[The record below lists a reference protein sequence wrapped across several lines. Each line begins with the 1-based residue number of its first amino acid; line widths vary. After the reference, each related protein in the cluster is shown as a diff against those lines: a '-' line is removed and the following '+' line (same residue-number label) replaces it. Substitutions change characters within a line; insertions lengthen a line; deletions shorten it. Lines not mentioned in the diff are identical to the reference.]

1 MMITKLKGHIPDG
14 VLTQLESVMN
24 KFEINTPL
32 RLAHFLSQAAHESG
46 GFKFI
51 TENLNYS
58 AAGLKTTFP
67 KYFPGN
73 LNEIY
78 ARKPEMIASKVYASR
93 MGNRDEKSRDGW
105 TFRGRGYI
113 QLTGK
118 SNYQEFDNFVDENI
132 IVSPDLVANK
142 YPLLSAG
149 WYFYK
154 NNLNKISDKGDS
166 KAVITELT
174 KRINGGIIGLDDRI
188 EKFNKIYSLL
198 K

>member
-93 MGNRDEKSRDGW
+93 MGNGDEKSRDGW

-113 QLTGK
+113 Q
-118 SNYQEFDNFVDENI
+118 
-132 IVSPDLVANK
+132 
-142 YPLLSAG
+142 
-149 WYFYK
+149 
-154 NNLNKISDKGDS
+154 
-166 KAVITELT
+166 
-174 KRINGGIIGLDDRI
+174 
-188 EKFNKIYSLL
+188 
-198 K
+198 

>member
-93 MGNRDEKSRDGW
+93 MGNGDEKSRDGW